1 MAPPL
6 QPTPVDAN
14 PTADLPHLSTTTM
27 DDLIPIRPDT
37 PPTYSADADGGPL
50 IPNPS
55 DSPPL
60 SKTAHKQTHWPE
72 PLIIAPTAPHTHTLI
87 LLHGRGG
94 NAKEFGP
101 FLLFATPTSSEL
113 CLPALFPGVKWVFP
127 TAKKRRAAL
136 FKRMPI
142 SQWFDNWSLEYPE
155 DRQELQYEGIA
166 ETSAFVA
173 GLIAE
178 EVKELRGRAGRVVLG
193 GLSQGCAVGLHVYLN
208 WRGEGELAGQA
219 LGGFVGM
226 SGWLPFATALDPKS
240 EEEVGGDDDPFCTS
254 DGEGEEK
261 KVKAAAA
268 ADDGRTQLEKIQLRA
283 ANTARDI
290 ASMPPLSGEG
300 DDVPAFPRTPVFLGH
315 GRNDPKVAVQLAE
328 RARDVLES
336 LGCKVQ
342 WRDYDS
348 GHWYKV
354 PDEIDDIVNFLT
366 EDVGIGRDEEL

>member
-37 PPTYSADADGGPL
+37 PPTIDSDGLISSAPDT
-50 IPNPS
+50 
-55 DSPPL
+55 PPL

-208 WRGEGELAGQA
+208 WKGEGELAGQA

-240 EEEVGGDDDPFCTS
+240 SGKEEEVGDDDPFCTS

-261 KVKAAAA
+261 KVKETT
-268 ADDGRTQLEKIQLRA
+268 ADDGRTQLERIQLRA

-315 GRNDPKVAVQLAE
+315 GRNDPKVLVELAE

-366 EDVGIGRDEEL
+366 EDVGIGRDEDA

>member
-37 PPTYSADADGGPL
+37 PPTIDSDGLISSAPDT
-50 IPNPS
+50 
-55 DSPPL
+55 PPL
-60 SKTAHKQTHWPE
+60 SKTAHKQTHWPD

-208 WRGEGELAGQA
+208 WKGEGELAGQA

-240 EEEVGGDDDPFCTS
+240 EEEVGDDDPFCTS

-261 KVKAAAA
+261 KVKKT

-315 GRNDPKVAVQLAE
+315 GRNDPKVLVELAE

-366 EDVGIGRDEEL
+366 EDVGIGRDED

>member
-6 QPTPVDAN
+6 QPTSDAN
-14 PTADLPHLSTTTM
+14 PTADLSPPPPPPPPLSTTTT
-27 DDLIPIRPDT
+27 DDESLIPIIPSDT
-37 PPTYSADADGGPL
+37 PTTPT
-50 IPNPS
+50 
-55 DSPPL
+55 
-60 SKTAHKQTHWPE
+60 SKTAHAAQTRQHHWPD

-127 TAKKRRAAL
+127 TAKPRRAAL

-142 SQWFDNWSLEYPE
+142 SQWFDNWSLEDPE
-155 DRQELQYEGIA
+155 TRQELQYEGIA
-166 ETSAFVA
+166 ETSAFLAGVIEGEVA
-173 GLIAE
+173 
-178 EVKELRGRAGRVVLG
+178 ELGGRAGRVVLG

-208 WRGEGELAGQA
+208 WRGEGQLAGKA

-240 EEEVGGDDDPFCTS
+240 EEEVGDDDPFAVS
-254 DGEGEEK
+254 DGEDEER
-261 KVKAAAA
+261 KVKETT

-290 ASMPPLSGEG
+290 ASLPPLSGEG

-315 GRNDPKVAVQLAE
+315 GRNDPKVSVKLAE
-328 RARDVLES
+328 RARDVLEA
-336 LGCKVQ
+336 LGCRVE

-354 PDEIDDIVNFLT
+354 PDEIDDVVNFLT
-366 EDVGIGRDEEL
+366 EDVGIGRDDDE